1 MKRKGTPPGSGKKSP
16 GREPRKTP
24 ATRPSNPLMLNGQS
38 WDREKVMDIV
48 CNAIASSS
56 RSVTTILEAGY
67 QGWPLPDYSTFARWI
82 AEKKEGDNPLAAL
95 YRSAKEAQA
104 DYMAEELTELHN
116 KAWVPLLD
124 KSGDLIFGPDGRMV
138 MTVNKASAAIVR
150 LEADNKKWLMGKL
163 RPKRYG
169 DKITNEL
176 APNDALTQLLH
187 DISTGSNSAFVP
199 VPDPENPA

>member
-1 MKRKGTPPGSGKKSP
+1 MTRKAPPG
-16 GREPRKTP
+16 RKTSKTAP
-24 ATRPSNPLMLNGQS
+24 APAKRPNHPLMLDGHS
-38 WDREKVMDIV
+38 WDREAVMDIV
-48 CNAIASSS
+48 CNAIACSS

-67 QGWPLPDYSTFARWI
+67 QGWSLPDYSTFARWI

-116 KAWVPLLD
+116 KAWVPMLD
-124 KSGDLIFGPDGRMV
+124 KSGDVIYGDNGRLV

-169 DKITNEL
+169 DKITQEL
-176 APNDALTQLLH
+176 APNDALAQVLY
-187 DISTGSNSAFVP
+187 DISHASRSAFMP
-199 VPDPENPA
+199 VPDGD